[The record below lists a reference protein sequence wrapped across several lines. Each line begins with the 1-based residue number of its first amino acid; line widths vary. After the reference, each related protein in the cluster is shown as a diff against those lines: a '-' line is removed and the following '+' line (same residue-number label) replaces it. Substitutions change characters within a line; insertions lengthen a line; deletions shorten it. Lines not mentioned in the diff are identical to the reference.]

1 MDHATTEMYLGEGLP
16 PADFDAFWDT
26 AMERDC
32 AAPVSC
38 ILEPAA
44 FRCPI
49 AQCFHMTF
57 PGAGGDRIHALYLRP
72 AGAGKACHPAL
83 LMFHGYTWNAGGF
96 AQKLS
101 YVAMG
106 FSVLAMDCRGQG
118 GATPDRSAASGNSI
132 FGHILRGIEGPPEN
146 LYYVRTF
153 LDAAM
158 LVRAAQSLSEVDPKK
173 ICTIGDSQGGALA
186 LVCAAL
192 QPEVRRA
199 VCYYPFLCDY
209 RLAASMP
216 APTAYDEIPQYFK
229 RADPLHR
236 TREEVFTK
244 LDYIDIRFLAPRI
257 RGKVLWFQG
266 GLDTLCPP
274 QTQLAAY
281 NRLTCE
287 KTLLCYPEY
296 GHEVMPDSHDRA
308 YRFLQAIGDASV

>member
-118 GATPDRSAASGNSI
+118 GATPDRSAAQATPYSGIYSVALRVRQKTCI
-132 FGHILRGIEGPPEN
+132 TFGPSWMLQCLSVPLKACRKWT
-146 LYYVRTF
+146 LKKYV
-153 LDAAM
+153 
-158 LVRAAQSLSEVDPKK
+158 P
-173 ICTIGDSQGGALA
+173 
-186 LVCAAL
+186 
-192 QPEVRRA
+192 
-199 VCYYPFLCDY
+199 
-209 RLAASMP
+209 
-216 APTAYDEIPQYFK
+216 
-229 RADPLHR
+229 
-236 TREEVFTK
+236 
-244 LDYIDIRFLAPRI
+244 
-257 RGKVLWFQG
+257 
-266 GLDTLCPP
+266 
-274 QTQLAAY
+274 
-281 NRLTCE
+281 
-287 KTLLCYPEY
+287 
-296 GHEVMPDSHDRA
+296 
-308 YRFLQAIGDASV
+308 